1 MKENSWIK
9 KITDRFSRKSDEVKH
24 MRMSSVLLIGYR
36 NIAINRTRSFLTI
49 GGVSIGIGIIT
60 FLISI
65 GFGVQ
70 AMVISEVTKNNPTDI
85 IDVSNENLENFV
97 VLDDETIKKIKNIP
111 DVKNVEV
118 NANVG
123 GKFING
129 EAQTDAILYGVT
141 PGYLSLSNI
150 NLESISPNDFATSDG
165 IAVTP
170 KLAALLGYEKTADAV
185 GKEVE
190 YYAVVTKE
198 IVDQNKKTE
207 ENESTP
213 ENIENKQSGKKV
225 KILGIVNDQSKSDAI
240 YAYTMF
246 ETLRSGYGVAAGQ
259 RGKILINDIEKIDL
273 VRSQIEQLGFVSE
286 SVIDTVNDI
295 NSFFSIVRV
304 VLIVFGTIIMSI
316 SAMGMLNTLSVS
328 LLQRTKEVG
337 ILKALGAKRTDI
349 FKMFIFEAILI
360 SFSGG
365 AIGLLGGYGVAK
377 GLNAAVNLISQR
389 YGIPAANFVY
399 VPSTFV
405 ISIVT
410 FIIVL
415 GVTTGVFPAR
425 RASKIHALEALR
437 YE

>member
-1 MKENSWIK
+1 MKKNNIIA
-9 KITDRFSRKSDEVKH
+9 KIWTRFFDKSEEVKH
-24 MRMSSVLLIGYR
+24 MKMSSVLLIGYR

-49 GGVSIGIGIIT
+49 GGVSVGIGIIT

-70 AMVISEVTKNNPTDI
+70 AMVIREVTKNNPTDI

-97 VLDDETIKKIKNIP
+97 VLDDETIGKIKKIP
-111 DVKNVEV
+111 EVKNVEI

-129 EAQTDAILYGVT
+129 EAQTDAILYGVSD
-141 PGYLSLSNI
+141 GYLTLANI
-150 NLESISPNDFATSDG
+150 DLENISKEEFVSSGG

-170 KLAALLGYEKTADAV
+170 RLAALLGYEKAQDAL
-185 GKEVE
+185 GREVE

-198 IVDQNKKTE
+198 IIGTE
-207 ENESTP
+207 E
-213 ENIENKQSGKKV
+213 KQAEDGSETQQGKKV
-225 KILGIVNDQSKSDAI
+225 KIVGIINDQSKADAI

-246 ETLRSGYGVAAGQ
+246 STLRSGYGVNAGQ
-259 RGKILINDIEKIDL
+259 RGKIAIANVEKIDL
-273 VRSQIEQLGFVSE
+273 VRSQVEQLGFVTE

-295 NSFFSIVRV
+295 NSFFTIVRV
-304 VLIVFGTIIMSI
+304 VLVIFGTIIMSI

-365 AIGLLGGYGVAK
+365 AIGLAGGYGVAK
-377 GLNAAVNLISQR
+377 GLNALVNFIAGK
-389 YGIPAANFVY
+389 YGISATDFVY
-399 VPSTFV
+399 VPNTFV
-405 ISIVT
+405 MAIVT
-410 FIIVL
+410 FIVVL
-415 GVTTGVFPAR
+415 GISTGVFPAR

>member
-1 MKENSWIK
+1 MKKSSLFNKIRERFFK
-9 KITDRFSRKSDEVKH
+9 KNEEVKH
-24 MRMSSVLLIGYR
+24 MKMSSVLLIGYR

-60 FLISI
+60 FLISL

-70 AMVISEVTKNNPTDI
+70 AMVIREVTKNNPTDI

-97 VLDDETIKKIKNIP
+97 VLDDETIDKIKNISG
-111 DVKNVEV
+111 VKSVEV
-118 NANVG
+118 SANVG

-129 EAQTDAILYGVT
+129 DAQTDAILYGVS
-141 PGYLSLSNI
+141 PGYLTLSNTDI
-150 NLESISPNDFATSDG
+150 ENVSIGDFSSSEG
-165 IAVTP
+165 IVITP
-170 KLAALLGYEKTADAV
+170 RLAALLGFEKTQDAV
-185 GKEVE
+185 GNEVE
-190 YYAVVTKE
+190 YYAVVTKDIIDTDAAE
-198 IVDQNKKTE
+198 KEGEQ
-207 ENESTP
+207 
-213 ENIENKQSGKKV
+213 QLGKKV
-225 KILGIVNDQSKSDAI
+225 KILGIVNDQSKTDAV
-240 YAYTMF
+240 YAYMMF
-246 ETLRSGYGVAAGQ
+246 ETLKREYKIAAGQ
-259 RGKILINDIEKIDL
+259 RGKISINNMEKIDL
-273 VRSQIEQLGFVSE
+273 IRSQIEQLGFVTE

-316 SAMGMLNTLSVS
+316 SAMGMMNTLSVS

-365 AIGLLGGYGVAK
+365 AIGLLGGYGIAK
-377 GLNAAVNLISQR
+377 GLNFVVNVVSSR
-389 YGIPAANFVY
+389 YGISPAYFVL
-399 VPSTFV
+399 VPNVF
-405 ISIVT
+405 IIAIVT

-415 GVTTGVFPAR
+415 GISTGVFPAR

>member
-1 MKENSWIK
+1 MKDSKIPPKNK
-9 KITDRFSRKSDEVKH
+9 KHFFGKREKVKH

-36 NIAINRTRSFLTI
+36 NIAINKTRSFLTI

-70 AMVISEVTKNNPTDI
+70 AMVIREVTKNNPTEI

-97 VLDDETIKKIKNIP
+97 VLNKETIDKIQKFP
-111 DVKNVEV
+111 DVRSVEI
-118 NANVG
+118 NSNIG

-129 EAQTDAILYGVT
+129 AAQTDAILYGVT
-141 PGYLSLSNI
+141 PGYLKLSNI
-150 NLESISPNDFATSDG
+150 SIENISFENFSTSDG
-165 IAVTP
+165 IIVTP
-170 KLAALLGYEKTADAV
+170 KLATLLGFEKAQDAV

-190 YYAVVTKE
+190 YNAVVAKE
-198 IVDQNKKTE
+198 ILDTTIDNSEDGQA
-207 ENESTP
+207 
-213 ENIENKQSGKKV
+213 GKKF
-225 KILGIVNDQSKSDAI
+225 KILGIVNDQSKSDAV

-246 ETLRSGYGVAAGQ
+246 ETLKNNYHINAGQ
-259 RGKILINDIEKIDL
+259 RGKILIGNIEKIDF
-273 VRSQIEQLGFVSE
+273 VRSQIEQLGFVTE
-286 SVIDTVNDI
+286 SVIDTVTDI
-295 NSFFSIVRV
+295 NSFFSIVRI

-316 SAMGMLNTLSVS
+316 SAMGMMNTLSVS

-377 GLNAAVNLISQR
+377 GLNTLINFISKR
-389 YGIPAANFVY
+389 YGIPAADFVM
-399 VPSTFV
+399 VPNVFIV
-405 ISIVT
+405 AIVT
-410 FIIVL
+410 FIVVL
-415 GVTTGVFPAR
+415 GISTGLFPAR